1 MSSSKEAPSLLELAL
16 ASLSSFIKESTLYYS
31 RRLVRIQNVGCH
43 DLVPVLMKC
52 ISIFRHFI
60 FRNVPFTL
68 TSKVASRILIG
79 IEQSIQRRKRFSN
92 PSANNLLNYSKELF
106 CIREFVNLIAVSN
119 LGELNLWNI
128 EESLRTNIVTSLSKF
143 TGLRCLNVGPGSNG
157 DLSSSVIYHNS
168 YLKGLSNLFL
178 LSSLTVEHDCSDL
191 IIIACT
197 NNCSQSLIYL
207 NINYSKYVSDYS
219 VNFIRKCTQLK
230 RLSTFK
236 TGLSPGGKIAI
247 LTGLSTSLEYFDN
260 GEFLNFISTNKFP
273 HPFCLKEVFLAENAH
288 KIHAWCPQ
296 IKKVVFDHNHS
307 VNFSLLPNYNKLEEI
322 QVMGGILS
330 CPSILPAMESMGKG
344 LLKITLV
351 SMRDMEERLI
361 TTFFYHCPRLEDL
374 ALINWQG
381 LSHMDTY
388 IPFESNTL
396 KNLSISGDVSSNFL
410 LSFIQLKKLKKL
422 EIGKRIISDKFLLD
436 AIINDKEILR
446 SLREFVIED
455 PLRFSLGS
463 LYSLIEHLPNI
474 RKLKGLYTWNCLSKI
489 DVINFQR
496 LIRVNNLNV
505 EI

>member
-1 MSSSKEAPSLLELAL
+1 MYIH
-16 ASLSSFIKESTLYYS
+16 FST
-31 RRLVRIQNVGCH
+31 
-43 DLVPVLMKC
+43 
-52 ISIFRHFI
+52 HFI

-143 TGLRCLNVGPGSNG
+143 TGLRKV
-157 DLSSSVIYHNS
+157 DLMETFHPH
-168 YLKGLSNLFL
+168 
-178 LSSLTVEHDCSDL
+178 LTVEHDCSDL
-191 IIIACT
+191 III
-197 NNCSQSLIYL
+197 
-207 NINYSKYVSDYS
+207 YVSDYS

-260 GEFLNFISTNKFP
+260 G
-273 HPFCLKEVFLAENAH
+273 
-288 KIHAWCPQ
+288 
-296 IKKVVFDHNHS
+296 D
-307 VNFSLLPNYNKLEEI
+307 VNFSFLPNYNKLEEI

-330 CPSILPAMESMGKG
+330 CPSILPAMESIGKG
-344 LLKITLV
+344 L
-351 SMRDMEERLI
+351 
-361 TTFFYHCPRLEDL
+361 LEDL